1 MPCGAPLTGEAP
13 DVMTYDRATGTQ
25 VFVGGKGQTEVSAFN
40 RETGSS
46 AALRGDL
53 SRPGVTES
61 CAVDKLSGD
70 AYRVS
75 SQGPGDMQVTGR
87 TGETGERWAFRAPD
101 GSTQYWDPRADN
113 RCFRA
118 RPRPWRERR
127 PGLGPARRRTPGM
140 LRTTLLLGGLALSAL
155 RLRTPLLSAA
165 AHPAGSRA
173 RHLARDAAPAA
184 GRRDPAEGLT
194 SFPVGR
200 LYFSG
205 ATVGRNFGSIRRCVA
220 CS

>member
-1 MPCGAPLTGEAP
+1 MSKFAVGLMAALIASTSLVGVASAQDRGPSGGGPGRPNPCGAPLTGEAP

-25 VFVGGKGQTEVSAFN
+25 VFVGGSSGRNGGQTEVSAFN
-40 RETGSS
+40 RDTGSS

-101 GSTQYWDPRADN
+101 GSTQYWDPRDDN
-113 RCFRA
+113 RCFRQ
-118 RPRPWRERR
+118 
-127 PGLGPARRRTPGM
+127 GLGLGAN
-140 LRTTLLLGGLALSAL
+140 GGLG
-155 RLRTPLLSAA
+155 
-165 AHPAGSRA
+165 AGPRG
-173 RHLARDAAPAA
+173 D
-184 GRRDPAEGLT
+184 GREG
-194 SFPVGR
+194 
-200 LYFSG
+200 
-205 ATVGRNFGSIRRCVA
+205 C
-220 CS
+220 

>member
-1 MPCGAPLTGEAP
+1 MSKLAVGLMAALIASTSLVGVASAQDRGPGGPGPSRRPMPCGAPLTGEAP

-70 AYRVS
+70 AYRVNS
-75 SQGPGDMQVTGR
+75 DGPGDMAVSGR
-87 TGETGERWAFRAPD
+87 TGQTGERWAFRAPD

-113 RCFRA
+113 RCFRDGL
-118 RPRPWRERR
+118 
-127 PGLGPARRRTPGM
+127 GLGPNGSLPPGP
-140 LRTTLLLGGLALSAL
+140 R
-155 RLRTPLLSAA
+155 P
-165 AHPAGSRA
+165 
-173 RHLARDAAPAA
+173 D
-184 GRRDPAEGLT
+184 GR
-194 SFPVGR
+194 
-200 LYFSG
+200 SG
-205 ATVGRNFGSIRRCVA
+205 C
-220 CS
+220 

>member
-1 MPCGAPLTGEAP
+1 MSKLAVGLMAALIASTAASSAWAQDDYRGDGGPPRRPMPCGAPLTGEAP

-25 VFVGGKGQTEVSAFN
+25 VFVGGSNGRNGGQTEVSAFN
-40 RETGSS
+40 RDTGSS

-101 GSTQYWDPRADN
+101 GSTQYWDPRGDN
-113 RCFRA
+113 RCFRQGLGLGA
-118 RPRPWRERR
+118 NGGLGSGPRGDERR
-127 PGLGPARRRTPGM
+127 G
-140 LRTTLLLGGLALSAL
+140 
-155 RLRTPLLSAA
+155 
-165 AHPAGSRA
+165 
-173 RHLARDAAPAA
+173 
-184 GRRDPAEGLT
+184 
-194 SFPVGR
+194 
-200 LYFSG
+200 
-205 ATVGRNFGSIRRCVA
+205 C
-220 CS
+220 

>member
-1 MPCGAPLTGEAP
+1 MSKLAVGLMAALVASTSLVGVASAQDYGPPAAAARRPMPCGAPLTGEAP

-40 RETGSS
+40 RDTGSS

-75 SQGPGDMQVTGR
+75 SGGPGDMQVTGR

-101 GSTQYWDPRADN
+101 GSTQYWDPRGDN
-113 RCFRA
+113 RCFRQGL
-118 RPRPWRERR
+118 
-127 PGLGPARRRTPGM
+127 GLGPKGE
-140 LRTTLLLGGLALSAL
+140 LGSGP
-155 RLRTPLLSAA
+155 R
-165 AHPAGSRA
+165 G
-173 RHLARDAAPAA
+173 D
-184 GRRDPAEGLT
+184 GRG
-194 SFPVGR
+194 G
-200 LYFSG
+200 
-205 ATVGRNFGSIRRCVA
+205 C
-220 CS
+220 

>member
-1 MPCGAPLTGEAP
+1 MSKLAVGLMAALIASTSLVGVASAQNGYRGDGPSSSAPRRPTPCGAPLTGEAP

-101 GSTQYWDPRADN
+101 GSTQYWDPRDDN
-113 RCFRA
+113 RCFRQ
-118 RPRPWRERR
+118 
-127 PGLGPARRRTPGM
+127 GLG
-140 LRTTLLLGGLALSAL
+140 LGANGAL
-155 RLRTPLLSAA
+155 
-165 AHPAGSRA
+165 GSSPRG
-173 RHLARDAAPAA
+173 D
-184 GRRDPAEGLT
+184 GRQG
-194 SFPVGR
+194 
-200 LYFSG
+200 
-205 ATVGRNFGSIRRCVA
+205 C
-220 CS
+220 